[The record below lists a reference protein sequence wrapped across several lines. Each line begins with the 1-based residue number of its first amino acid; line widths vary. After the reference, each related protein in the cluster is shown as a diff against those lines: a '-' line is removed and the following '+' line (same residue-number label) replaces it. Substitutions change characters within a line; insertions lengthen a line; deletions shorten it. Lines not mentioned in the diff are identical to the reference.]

1 MKLSVD
7 LHIHSCL
14 SPCADKGMTPNNIVN
29 MAILKGLD
37 IIAVTDHNSGE
48 NVPALLECAKNKDLI
63 VVPGMELETLE
74 EVHIICLFPDIN
86 SLYSFQ
92 SFVYENMPPLK
103 NRPEIFG
110 RQIIMNSDDEETG
123 ECDKMLITA
132 CNISVVDVFS
142 IVSDLG
148 GTAYPAHID
157 RDSYSV
163 LVNLGGVPDSYKGRY
178 LELSYHLKNT
188 SSRKR
193 CGRDWKSV
201 LDSLKED
208 GFALLSHRTPII
220 WEYS

>member
-1 MKLSVD
+1 M
-7 LHIHSCL
+7 
-14 SPCADKGMTPNNIVN
+14 
-29 MAILKGLD
+29 
-37 IIAVTDHNSGE
+37 
-48 NVPALLECAKNKDLI
+48 
-63 VVPGMELETLE
+63 E

-208 GFALLSHRTPII
+208 GFCFIESSDAHYLGNILEPVSFIELEEKSVSCLIKNCPGKGKDET
-220 WEYS
+220 

>member
-1 MKLSVD
+1 
-7 LHIHSCL
+7 
-14 SPCADKGMTPNNIVN
+14 
-29 MAILKGLD
+29 
-37 IIAVTDHNSGE
+37 
-48 NVPALLECAKNKDLI
+48 
-63 VVPGMELETLE
+63 
-74 EVHIICLFPDIN
+74 
-86 SLYSFQ
+86 
-92 SFVYENMPPLK
+92 MPPLK

-132 CNISVVDVFS
+132 CNISVVDVFQLFL
-142 IVSDLG
+142 IWG
-148 GTAYPAHID
+148 HAYPAHID

-201 LDSLKED
+201 LIVLKRMV
-208 GFALLSHRTPII
+208 FALLSHRTPII
-220 WEYS
+220 LGIFLNQSAL